1 MTKRF
6 LLYRR
11 DWCGLMCELII
22 PLLLV
27 IAGLSFCEVGWLTSS
42 PSFTLEPSVYPSP
55 QRMLFNQENVSPADS
70 EYTPQEI
77 AQNLPS
83 YDDGFWEISY
93 DSTANITYK
102 EYYDN
107 VAA

>member
-27 IAGLSFCEVGWLTSS
+27 IAGLSFCEVDWLTSS

-83 YDDGFWEISY
+83 YDDGFWEITY
-93 DSTANITYK
+93 DSTADITYE